1 MILYHS
7 SPKLF
12 EAFEDSKIGQTTNI
26 AKYGYGH
33 YFSESLSD
41 VVIHLKRQL
50 QSKQKFYV
58 YEVKVYNSVNI
69 VNYDEEVDERFLLK
83 IASKLSNENATQIKD
98 EYDNYN
104 MTYRELYEYVVAI
117 SDTKKTSKMFKNVG
131 ITGFKIEG
139 SGWYD
144 APIYTIFSSDDLS
157 IKNYTEYVA

>member
-26 AKYGYGH
+26 TKYGYGH

-41 VVIHLKRQL
+41 VIIHLKRQL
-50 QSKQKFYV
+50 SPKQTFYV

-69 VNYDEEVDERFLLK
+69 VNYDDEIDEDFLLK
-83 IASKLSNENATQIKD
+83 IASKLSNENAIQIKD
-98 EYDNYN
+98 EYENYN

-117 SDTKKTSKMFKNVG
+117 FDAKRASKMFKSVG
-131 ITGFKIEG
+131 ITGFKIEN

-144 APIYTIFSSDDLS
+144 APIYTIFSSDDLN
-157 IKNYTEYVA
+157 IKNSTQYVA